1 MAKGGLGNIFDIFFG
16 DVVSEIAAQLTR
28 IEQKLDGLVRGTKET
43 DMAEKEQLDEL
54 LARVSEN
61 RDVIGSVKVAF
72 EGQAEQ
78 LRGLTEQLR
87 VAIEAG
93 GADVSD
99 EIKAAAEALAAQT
112 EELRA
117 SIPLTIQAI
126 KENT

>member
-16 DVVSEIAAQLTR
+16 DVLTEVAAQLTR
-28 IEQKLDGLVRGTKET
+28 IEQKLDGLARAKKET
-43 DMAEKEQLDEL
+43 DMAEKEQLDAL
-54 LARVSEN
+54 LERVRAN
-61 RDVIGSVKVAF
+61 GDVIGSVKVAF

-78 LRGLTEQLR
+78 LRGLAEQLR
-87 VAIEAG
+87 VAVEAG

-117 SIPLTIQAI
+117 SIPLTIAAI
-126 KENT
+126 QENT